1 MYFRNDEGLIIIEN
15 LVKDINNKADYLS
28 EVDGKIGDGDH
39 GINMSKGFTLCGTR
53 IADKKLTM
61 SEGFKILGDTLLTEI
76 GGSMGPLYGLFFIT
90 LSDHSEGIEKIDEHV
105 YLNMISSALSE
116 IQAIGNAKKGD
127 KTLLDTLIPAV
138 EAFRSAVEAGKDFS
152 SALDDL
158 TCAANEG
165 WLSTEN
171 MIAKVGRAS
180 RLGER
185 SIGVLDA
192 GATSCYIILKSM
204 SDSIKNLLAAE

>member
-1 MYFRNDEGLIIIEN
+1 MYFKNDEALIIIEN
-15 LVKDINNKADYLS
+15 LVKDINNKADFLS

-39 GINMSKGFTLCGTR
+39 GVNMSKGFSLCGTR
-53 IADKKLTM
+53 IANKKLSM
-61 SEGFKILGDTLLTEI
+61 SEGFKILGETLLSDI

-90 LSDHSEGIEKIDEHV
+90 LSEHSEGIDKIDEHV
-105 YLNMISSALSE
+105 YLDMISSALGE

-138 EAFRSAVEAGKDFS
+138 GAFRNAIDSGKDFS

-158 TCAANEG
+158 DTAANEG

-171 MIAKVGRAS
+171 MIAKIGRAS

-192 GATSCYIILKSM
+192 GATSCYIILKSI
-204 SDSIKNLLAAE
+204 SDSIKNILVKD